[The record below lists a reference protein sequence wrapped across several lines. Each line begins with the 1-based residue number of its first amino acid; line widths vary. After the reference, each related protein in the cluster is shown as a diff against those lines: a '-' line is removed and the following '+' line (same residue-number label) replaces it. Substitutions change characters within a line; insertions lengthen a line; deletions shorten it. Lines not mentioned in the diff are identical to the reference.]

1 MVSVR
6 RYARQPYGVLP
17 VSATGRAPMALAAA
31 LRRQSGKNKTTI
43 NNIAERTVLR
53 PRFSV
58 LKKQGLRKY

>member
-1 MVSVR
+1 
-6 RYARQPYGVLP
+6 
-17 VSATGRAPMALAAA
+17 MALAAA